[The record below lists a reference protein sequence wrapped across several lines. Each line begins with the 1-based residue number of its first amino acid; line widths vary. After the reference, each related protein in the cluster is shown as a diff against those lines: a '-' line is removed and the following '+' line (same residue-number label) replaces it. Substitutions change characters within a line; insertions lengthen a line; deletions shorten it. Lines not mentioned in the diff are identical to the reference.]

1 MRPHWSL
8 AAALLLAAAGT
19 AETPAEQAQRRLEQ
33 ELARP
38 PAGSRTEAPAT
49 ARVEQLQEDRS
60 AALPRDTS
68 RPAREERP
76 PTGERPMGVEQNVQ
90 R

>member
-38 PAGSRTEAPAT
+38 PAAPRGDAPAT
-49 ARVEQLQEDRS
+49 SRVEQLQEERS
-60 AALPRDTS
+60 TPLPRDTS
-68 RPAREERP
+68 SPARQERP
-76 PTGERPMGVEQNVQ
+76 PSTERPMGIEQNVQ